1 MSDTATNDDT
11 RARRDVLRG
20 AMLAATGGLFLGT
33 TIQAEDAAPGGA
45 QRQALHPDGAPA
57 ADVGYSPAIL
67 ASGQRLLFIS
77 GQGSVDVK
85 ADMETQIRQTFDRIG
100 ILLKAA
106 GASFANVVIVRSYW
120 VHLKRDLPIF
130 RKVRLDYLVKPYP
143 ASTAVGTTELAID
156 GLELEIEVVAVV

>member
-1 MSDTATNDDT
+1 MA
-11 RARRDVLRG
+11 
-20 AMLAATGGLFLGT
+20 AATGGLLLT
-33 TIQAEDAAPGGA
+33 ATSRAEEDAPASA
-45 QRQALHPDGAPA
+45 QRQALHPEGAPA

-67 ASGQRLLFIS
+67 ASGQKLLFIS
-77 GQGSVDVK
+77 GQGSADVK

-100 ILLKAA
+100 ILLKSA
-106 GASFANVVIVRSYW
+106 GASFENVVIVRSYW
-120 VHLKRDLPIF
+120 VHLKRDLPTF